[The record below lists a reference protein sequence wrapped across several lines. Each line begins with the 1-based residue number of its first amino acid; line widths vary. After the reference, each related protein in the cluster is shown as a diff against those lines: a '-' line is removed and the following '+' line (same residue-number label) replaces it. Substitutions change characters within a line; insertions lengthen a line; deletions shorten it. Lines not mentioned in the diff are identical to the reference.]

1 MGGNKVRYID
11 WDTKKDEKL
20 VTKIYIPNNG
30 CALGST
36 NLCKRIK
43 GKWENIS

>member
-20 VTKIYIPNNG
+20 VTKIYIYQIMVMHWG
-30 CALGST
+30 QQICVKELRGS
-36 NLCKRIK
+36 
-43 GKWENIS
+43 GKT